1 MASSLMKSLLKTSSS
16 SSLSS
21 SLRSVIY
28 IPSRSYARVSAKE
41 KFQKESEKEEI
52 VPVFESDVSDT
63 PASGISKPLS
73 EILKELSKRIPDAL
87 IKTRSEKGF
96 TMRYIPWHIVNR
108 ILNIHAPEWSGEVR
122 DIKYSADGQYVSVI
136 YRVTLYGTD
145 AKIYRESTGTVSV
158 DDKISGDPVQKAESM
173 AFRRACARLG
183 LGLHLY
189 HDDLS

>member
-1 MASSLMKSLLKTSSS
+1 MASSLMKSLLKTSSL

-21 SLRSVIY
+21 SLRSVIS
-28 IPSRSYARVSAKE
+28 ISSRSYTKVSAKE
-41 KFQKESEKEEI
+41 KYQKESKKEEI

-63 PASGISKPLS
+63 LSSGISKPLS
-73 EILKELSKRIPDAL
+73 EILKELSKRVPDSL

-96 TMRYIPWHIVNR
+96 TMKYIPWHNVNR
-108 ILNIHAPEWSGEVR
+108 ILNVHAPEWSGEVK
-122 DIKYSADGQYVSVI
+122 DIKYSADGKYVSVV

-145 AKIYRESTGTVSV
+145 AKIYRESTGTASV

-173 AFRRACARLG
+173 AFHRACARLG